1 MITVDVSKCTGCK
14 QCESVC
20 AFFHTGRVNNRLSRI
35 KVMNLY
41 ETGID
46 GPVVCNQCTERY
58 CMKCPENAL
67 TIGKFGEVIVSPTMC
82 NLCGACEKNCPLGAL
97 EIFNDIVYVCDLCG
111 GKPNCV
117 KACTEKAITW
127 DKGVSE
133 QVSLEDFKKQTKK
146 MNPSQKRNYCINK
159 LGFEVRKK
167 WRQAN
172 A

>member
-1 MITVDVSKCTGCK
+1 MIRVDVSKCTGCK

-20 AFFHTGRVNNRLSRI
+20 AFFHTGRVNNHFSRI

-46 GPVVCNQCTERY
+46 GPVLCNQCTERY

-82 NLCGACEKNCPLGAL
+82 ILCGACEKNCPIGAL
-97 EIFNDIVYVCDLCG
+97 EIFNEIVYVCDLCG
-111 GKPNCV
+111 GNPKCV
-117 KACTEKAITW
+117 KACTEGAITW
-127 DKGVSE
+127 DKDVSE
-133 QVSLEDFKKQTKK
+133 QISLEELKKQTKK
-146 MNPSQKRNYCINK
+146 MNPSQKRYFCINK
-159 LGFEVRKK
+159 LGSEVRKK
-167 WRQAN
+167 WRRAN

>member
-1 MITVDVSKCTGCK
+1 MIRVDVSKCTGCK

-20 AFFHTGRVNNRLSRI
+20 AFFHTGRVNNHLSRI

-82 NLCGACEKNCPLGAL
+82 ILCGTCEKNCPIGAL
-97 EIFNDIVYVCDLCG
+97 EIFNEIVYVCDLCG
-111 GKPNCV
+111 GNPKCV
-117 KACTEKAITW
+117 KACTEGAITW
-127 DKGVSE
+127 DKDVSE
-133 QVSLEDFKKQTKK
+133 QISLEELKKQTKK
-146 MNPSQKRNYCINK
+146 MNPSQKRYFCINK
-159 LGFEVRKK
+159 LGSEVRKK
-167 WRQAN
+167 WRRAN

>member
-1 MITVDVSKCTGCK
+1 MIRVDVSKCTGCK

-20 AFFHTGRVNNRLSRI
+20 AFFHTGRVNNHLSRI

-82 NLCGACEKNCPLGAL
+82 ILCGACEKNCPIGAL
-97 EIFNDIVYVCDLCG
+97 EIFNEIVYVCDLCG
-111 GKPNCV
+111 GNPKCV
-117 KACTEKAITW
+117 KACTEGAITW
-127 DKGVSE
+127 DKDVSE
-133 QVSLEDFKKQTKK
+133 QISLEELKKQTKK
-146 MNPSQKRNYCINK
+146 MNPSQKRYFCINK
-159 LGFEVRKK
+159 LGSEVRKK
-167 WRQAN
+167 WRRAN